1 MDSSSAR
8 IHIGGTLNLYGPPP
22 GKKRTWANSI
32 RLFISL
38 ISDYGPDGDI
48 GTPKHN
54 VNPDRPMSLRRA
66 AKEKGV
72 IICEDHEAAGGEFE
86 QLEEVCRDLGL
97 PYDRWSDG
105 TREYPGQYTRYR
117 PGWIIKEPFTVEAN
131 NEAVPVVDRDPV
143 LEAYGLLRDKEC
155 DESFVADA
163 KRVLE
168 RALYTGDEEPVEP
181 HRLPPFKVSTH

>member
-72 IICEDHEAAGGEFE
+72 IICEDHRRQAASSSSWRRSVGIW
-86 QLEEVCRDLGL
+86 VCPTTAGAIALGSTL
-97 PYDRWSDG
+97 GNIPA
-105 TREYPGQYTRYR
+105 
-117 PGWIIKEPFTVEAN
+117 I
-131 NEAVPVVDRDPV
+131 V
-143 LEAYGLLRDKEC
+143 LVGLSKSR
-155 DESFVADA
+155 S
-163 KRVLE
+163 RS
-168 RALYTGDEEPVEP
+168 RQTM
-181 HRLPPFKVSTH
+181 RLSRSLTEILSWKHTAC